1 MSKSACTQ
9 CRYAKANKN
18 QTAFTHFRFMT
29 ASAASHSHPSPQ
41 FQQKVI
47 SPSEIDRA
55 ETVDPLPVIPCHRS
69 STVLSDPV
77 MSEAEM
83 TSGSDAEGA
92 GDDEDLG
99 INVGE
104 DESQFSADTDD
115 AEMQA
120 EDWEDELEET
130 VCGPINQVK
139 GWDELQK
146 QIKEDL

>member
-1 MSKSACTQ
+1 
-9 CRYAKANKN
+9 
-18 QTAFTHFRFMT
+18 
-29 ASAASHSHPSPQ
+29 
-41 FQQKVI
+41 
-47 SPSEIDRA
+47 
-55 ETVDPLPVIPCHRS
+55 
-69 STVLSDPV
+69 
-77 MSEAEM
+77 M